1 MASSSETKG
10 VTPEILA
17 MVRQIAI
24 RTRHL
29 VDDRI
34 SGEYHSAFKGSGLDF
49 KELREFV
56 LGDDVRNIDWN
67 ATVRTGSLMVKTY
80 EEERSLTVMLAVDM
94 SRSGFFGSSGR
105 LKVEVAAELCGV
117 LAFAAINNK
126 DNVGLVLFSDHVEK
140 VIRPGKGR
148 KHVLRLIREL
158 LTFEASGTGTDLNEP
173 LQALS
178 RILKRKATIF
188 LVSDFWAENFRTSLS
203 ILSRRHD
210 LVAVRVRDPLENN
223 LPFLG
228 LVRWVDTETGVETLV
243 DTSHPRTRDIIQ
255 GQLARVDTAL
265 EKLLMSFGV
274 DLIEIDIAKPYV
286 LPLRRFF
293 QRRVGRGRRKVV
305 R

>member
-1 MASSSETKG
+1 MAPSSETKG

-24 RTRHL
+24 RTRHI

-34 SGEYHSAFKGSGLDF
+34 AGEYHSAFKGTGLDF
-49 KELREFV
+49 KELREFI

-67 ATVRTGSLMVKTY
+67 ASARAGCLMVKTY

-94 SRSGFFGSSGR
+94 SRSGFFGSCGR

-126 DNVGLVLFSDHVEK
+126 DNVGLILFSDHVEK

-158 LTFEASGTGTDLNEP
+158 LTFEAIGTGTDLNEP

-188 LVSDFWAENFRTSLS
+188 LVSDFWADNFRTSLS

-210 LVAVRVRDPLENN
+210 LVAVRTRDPLEQS
-223 LPFLG
+223 LPTVG
-228 LVRWVDTETGVETLV
+228 LVRWVDTETGKESLI
-243 DTSHPRTRDIIQ
+243 DTSHARSRDYIQ
-255 GQLARVDTAL
+255 GQLNRWDNAL
-265 EKLLMSFGV
+265 DKLLLSLSV
-274 DLIEIDIAKPYV
+274 DLIDIDIAKPYV
-286 LPLRRFF
+286 LPMRHFF
-293 QRRVGRGRRKVV
+293 QRRVGRRRRVM